1 MLSRI
6 VIEAEENGNSQT
18 MLRVSI
24 DKHLAAENLTA
35 PEAQLLVGEIL
46 DRIPVAEVTLDA
58 QEREQDRRLAAIDL
72 DIAAGR
78 YRVALTSRDDDDAD
92 DAPAPAVN
100 TRRDARDRR
109 KNPEVVKFMGHDRAQ
124 RSAPLARDSID
135 PLIATDPECPRWR
148 LWISR
153 DRPLAGPGAGQA
165 WPRRFGR
172 WTLRVL

>member
-109 KNPEVVKFMGHDRAQ
+109 KNPK
-124 RSAPLARDSID
+124 S
-135 PLIATDPECPRWR
+135 
-148 LWISR
+148 
-153 DRPLAGPGAGQA
+153 
-165 WPRRFGR
+165 
-172 WTLRVL
+172 